1 MKKIIIPVLGLFAL
15 TITSCKKYL
24 DLVPKG
30 QLLVETA
37 NDFYELV
44 SYPNRGY
51 YHINFQYLSDN
62 NWPRESLI
70 LGATK
75 TLDVVHFT
83 GDTIEN
89 RVNLIPTSNFYSRA
103 YVYINRWNTIIS
115 QVDEARGEASVRTL
129 AKSEAKVFRAFDY
142 FLLIN
147 TYARAYH
154 PNTAATEGGVPMMY
168 KYDLEATPVKGT
180 VKDAYDLIQSDLD
193 EAIPFLQETPKDP
206 YHPSLAFAWAL
217 KAKVHLFKRE
227 WSQAR
232 EAALKALSYNDKLI
246 DLVDLA
252 AKGGPTVV
260 NIPAAANPEVLS
272 LQYVQGYNEMNFAYT
287 WPISP
292 ELVQLF
298 GTSDA
303 RYNLFFKNTNG
314 NYIDLGSGSAYW
326 QGTFTQ
332 FFYPT
337 VGMKSSETYLI
348 LAEAY
353 AREGNTSAAM
363 DYVNRLR
370 KKRIVDATAE
380 LPVPATPQEAMHII
394 INERRKELLFGCNRF
409 FDLKRY
415 NLDPE
420 YAKTIERKFPIVN
433 QTVPQ
438 QTYTI
443 KPNSRLYVVPF
454 PADVLRLNR
463 ALTLNTDET
472 IPF

>member
-1 MKKIIIPVLGLFAL
+1 MKKLIIPVFGLLTLAL
-15 TITSCKKYL
+15 PSCKKYL

-30 QLLVETA
+30 QVLVETA
-37 NDFYELV
+37 DDFYQLV
-44 SYPNRGY
+44 SYPNRAY
-51 YHINFQYLSDN
+51 VILNFQYLSDN
-62 NWPRESLI
+62 NWIRENVV
-70 LGATK
+70 LGANK

-83 GDTIEN
+83 GDTVEN
-89 RVNLIPTSNFYSRA
+89 RVNLISSSNFYSRA

-115 QVDEARGEASVRTL
+115 QIDNARGEESVRVL
-129 AKSEAKVFRAFDY
+129 AKAEARVFRAFDY
-142 FLLIN
+142 FHLIN
-147 TYARAYH
+147 TYAKAY
-154 PNTAATEGGVPMMY
+154 NSSTAATDGGVPMMY
-168 KYDLEATPVKGT
+168 TYDLEASPKKGT
-180 VKDAYDLIQSDLD
+180 VKEAYDLIQKDLD
-193 EAIPFLQETPKDP
+193 ESIPHLQATPKDP

-227 WSQAR
+227 WSEAR
-232 EAALKALSYNDKLI
+232 EAALTSLSYNDKLL
-246 DLVDLA
+246 DLVDLT
-252 AKGGPTVV
+252 AKGGHTVV
-260 NIPAAANPEVLS
+260 NIPASANPEVLS
-272 LQYVQGYNEMNFAYT
+272 LMYAQGYNEMNFA
-287 WPISP
+287 WQWQISP

-298 GTSDA
+298 GTNDA
-303 RYNLFFKNTNG
+303 RYNLFFRNTNG
-314 NYIDLGSGSAYW
+314 SYIDPGSGAAYW

-337 VGMKSSETYLI
+337 VGMKTGDVYLI

-353 AREGNTSAAM
+353 AREGNTAAAM
-363 DYVNRLR
+363 DYLNRLR
-370 KKRIVDATAE
+370 KKRILDATAE
-380 LPVPATPQEAMHII
+380 LPVPATAQEAMHYI
-394 INERRKELLFGCNRF
+394 INERRKELLFGFHRF

-443 KPNSRLYVVPF
+443 KPNSRLYVIPF

-463 ALTLNTDET
+463 SLTLNTDET